1 MSTSTENP
9 YQLDHDFDQE
19 ELFQDAPVE
28 YGGEGPRDWEYPLT
42 SFVPSVPSE
51 IGGPIPSKAA
61 YWIIPDINNVQLVR
75 MMKVFKTT
83 FVNKVPPGFNSV
95 YLRVN
100 RQNQL
105 NPTEFQ
111 ESLRKSVQTK
121 FPDKDGMAS
130 VAQTYYLPVINFY
143 DDKWEVSI
151 AEISVKAYNEIK
163 KEIARADDMSD
174 GRTTPL
180 TRPIAIWKPAQ
191 REIEVRFD
199 KKFDGSVKELIAQYK
214 DDMID
219 PKAYIKLRSSLTEKW
234 FRDQWRKFND
244 GNAPVIDDTDYT
256 PNELFA
262 QKVRDL
268 DSPTM
273 KRVLSEAGVKLNGAK
288 NKIALEELILAN
300 PEQTEPI
307 VNALTDDPPF

>member
-1 MSTSTENP
+1 MSVDNP
-9 YQLDHDFDQE
+9 YQLDHDFDSD
-19 ELFQDAPVE
+19 ELFQSEPVE
-28 YGGEGPRDWEYPLT
+28 FGGEGQRDWEYPLT
-42 SFVPSVPSE
+42 SFVPSIPSE
-51 IGGPIPSKAA
+51 IGGPIPKKAG

-83 FVNKVPPGFNSV
+83 FVSKVPPGFSAV
-95 YLRVN
+95 FVRVN

-111 ESLRKSVQTK
+111 QSLRSSVQTK
-121 FPDKDGMAS
+121 FPDKDGLAS

-143 DDKWEVSI
+143 DDEWAASI
-151 AEISVKAYNEIK
+151 AELSVKAYNDIK
-163 KEIARADDMSD
+163 REIARADDMSD
-174 GRTTPL
+174 GKLTPL
-180 TRPIAIWKPAQ
+180 TKPIAIWKPAQ

-199 KKFDGSVKELIAQYK
+199 KRFEGSVPELIEKFK

-219 PKAYIKLRSSLTEKW
+219 PKNYIKLRSSLTEKW
-234 FRDQWRKFND
+234 FREQWKKFND
-244 GNAPVIDDTDYT
+244 GNAPVIDDVEYT

-273 KRVLSEAGVKLNGAK
+273 KRVLVEAGIKLNGAR
-288 NKIALEELILAN
+288 NKIALEELVLAN
-300 PEQTEPI
+300 AEQTEPI
-307 VNALTDDPPF
+307 VAALTDDPPF